1 MRIRFQWLVCL
12 GIHILRGILAV
23 IALVR
28 WSIRRL
34 FHLARRLRRIACWL
48 IRILVRTWYPDD
60 LWLQERRDDRNRRTW
75 RRWSRYPDPGL
86 AFDLIIVLSC
96 AVLAIACL
104 LV

>member
-1 MRIRFQWLVCL
+1 MRLVV
-12 GIHILRGILAV
+12 RAV
-23 IALVR
+23 
-28 WSIRRL
+28 
-34 FHLARRLRRIACWL
+34 
-48 IRILVRTWYPDD
+48 YPDE
-60 LWLQERRDDRNRRTW
+60 LWLQERRDDRFRRTP